1 MKKAIKKTCV
11 VLLLFALLI
20 PQVAA
25 SYDETATLNEEE
37 TSIAAAERY
46 LSNWAYNSYMYADK
60 NLTSGTVLDA
70 EVEPV
75 KLTLATSEIMALRN
89 DADGRVNNIS
99 AAVSKM
105 QANMQFMIDKA
116 EYFSAIRQYNGL
128 QRTNFNVDYVVQS
141 ADVQENFA
149 VIEVLE
155 NISFQ
160 YVGVEDPS
168 FSQKE
173 HIVSLIKVDGE
184 WIVANVETK
193 YDWFANE
200 YKDTEY
206 KISSIIAAE
215 KQNVRAQ
222 ANSVVDE
229 GSAVSDSIAEDEMV
243 AELKAN
249 ASYLRSYNKEN
260 AWKYAYTYATST
272 TTSTANSYYNTTI
285 FNDYSGPDAGDCMNF
300 ASQAIYAGFSGSN
313 NLTAVNAGL
322 APQDTVGIAAG
333 QTNAAK
339 TKWYAKPASTY
350 WAWTSCGYFRD
361 YIDYSSSDTE
371 TRLLAV
377 KKTIPAS
384 SDFSEV
390 GTANLIGSII
400 HVNGSATL
408 GHAIIVN
415 NATGTA
421 RNQIYFTA
429 HSPNAKNL
437 NLADEYSGQMVSI
450 RPTYFYDV
458 KACTGTNTTHTF
470 SSLNSKC
477 TRCGYVRTY
486 ITPTLLAPMAK
497 NTQITLTART
507 NHTVS
512 SISMSVKNPN
522 GTTTNLGTVTN
533 TSTISKTYTPT
544 VAAHPNDLYTVT
556 VTAVSAD
563 GVTTTSTWTFR
574 AY

>member
-11 VLLLFALLI
+11 VLLLFALLAS
-20 PQVAA
+20 QVAA
-25 SYDETATLNEEE
+25 SYSETGTLNEG
-37 TSIAAAERY
+37 TSAISAAERY

-60 NLTSGTVLDA
+60 NLTLGTVLDA
-70 EVEPV
+70 EVDPA
-75 KLTLATSEIMALRN
+75 KLTLATSEFMALRN
-89 DADGRVNNIS
+89 DADGQENNIS
-99 AAVSKM
+99 VAVSKM
-105 QANMQFMIDKA
+105 QANIQFMIDKA
-116 EYFSAIRQYNGL
+116 TYFSTIRQYNGL
-128 QRTNFNVDYVVQS
+128 QRTDFNTDYVVQRV
-141 ADVQENFA
+141 DVQGNFA

-160 YVGVEDPS
+160 YVGAEDSS

-173 HIVSLIKVDGE
+173 HTVSLIKVDGE

-215 KQNVRAQ
+215 KQNIQAQ
-222 ANSVVDE
+222 AECSANEDSVV
-229 GSAVSDSIAEDEMV
+229 SAAPAEDEMV
-243 AELKAN
+243 AEVLAN
-249 ASYLRSYNKEN
+249 ASFARMYNKEN

-272 TTSTANSYYNTTI
+272 TTSTANSYYNTDI

-313 NLTAVNAGL
+313 NLTSVNAGT

-333 QTNAAK
+333 QPNAAQ

-361 YIDYSSSDTE
+361 YIDYSVTDTE
-371 TRLLAV
+371 TRLRAV
-377 KKTIPAS
+377 KKTITAS

-400 HVNGSATL
+400 HVNGNKPL
-408 GHAIIVN
+408 GHAVIVN

-437 NLADEYSGQMVSI
+437 NLAEEYSGQMVSI

-458 KACTGTNTTHTF
+458 TTCTGANTSHTF
-470 SSLNSKC
+470 SSTNSKC
-477 TRCGYVRTY
+477 ARCGYVRTY
-486 ITPTLLAPMAK
+486 IIPTLLTPMAK

-522 GTTTNLGTVTN
+522 GATTNLGTVTN
-533 TSTISKTYTPT
+533 TNSISKVYTPT

-563 GVTTTSTWTFR
+563 DIEHMDV
-574 AY
+574 

>member
-1 MKKAIKKTCV
+1 MKKTINKTCV

-25 SYDETATLNEEE
+25 SYDETGTLNEEV
-37 TSIAAAERY
+37 TALAAAERY
-46 LSNWAYNSYMYADK
+46 LSDWTYNSYMYTDK
-60 NLTSGTVLDA
+60 NLTLGTVLDA
-70 EVEPV
+70 QVEPA
-75 KLTLATSEIMALRN
+75 KLTLATSEIMEL
-89 DADGRVNNIS
+89 GNNTNEQENNVS

-105 QANMQFMIDKA
+105 QTNMQFMIDKA
-116 EYFSAIRQYNGL
+116 EYFSEIRQYNGL
-128 QRTNFNVDYVVQS
+128 QRTNFDVDYVVQS
-141 ADVQENFA
+141 VDIQENSA

-160 YVGVEDPS
+160 YVGVEEPS
-168 FSQKE
+168 FSQQE
-173 HIVSLIKVDGE
+173 HTVSLIKVDGE

-206 KISSIIAAE
+206 EISSIIAAE
-215 KQNVRAQ
+215 KQNVQAQ
-222 ANSVVDE
+222 VDSVADEVSVVSELITDD
-229 GSAVSDSIAEDEMV
+229 GMV
-243 AELKAN
+243 AETRVN

-260 AWKYAYTYATST
+260 AWKYAYTYTTST
-272 TTSTANSYYNTTI
+272 TTSTPNSYYNTTI
-285 FNDYSGPDAGDCMNF
+285 FNDYSGPNAGDCMNF

-313 NLTAVNAGL
+313 SLTAVNTGL
-322 APQDTVGIAAG
+322 APQDTVGIAAS

-339 TKWYAKPASTY
+339 TKWYAKPAATY
-350 WAWTSCGYFRD
+350 WAWTSCGYFRN
-361 YIDYSSSDTE
+361 YIDYSLDDTG
-371 TRLLAV
+371 TRMCAV
-377 KKTIPAS
+377 KKTISAS

-400 HVNGSATL
+400 HVNGATTL
-408 GHAIIVN
+408 GHAVVVN
-415 NATGTA
+415 KATGTA
-421 RNQIYFTA
+421 RNQIYYTA

-458 KACTGTNTTHTF
+458 TACTGTNTTHTF
-470 SSLNSKC
+470 SSSNSKC

-522 GTTTNLGTVTN
+522 GATTNLGTVTN

-556 VTAVSAD
+556 VTVISAD